1 MNNEYIKEQKI
12 EERTDEEKN
21 EELIRS
27 VIDAKVQLN
36 NANINYEY
44 AENDLIDY
52 YSYQIKALQ
61 SKVDYLTKKIKKRG
75 IELDIS
81 QRARLIKNEENE
93 AVWTRDTNNK
103 DKNSILTEK

>member
-1 MNNEYIKEQKI
+1 MYNEYIKEQKI

-52 YSYQIKALQ
+52 YTYQIKALQ
-61 SKVDYLTKKIKKRG
+61 AKVDYLTRKIKNRG
-75 IELDIS
+75 IVLDIS

-93 AVWTRDTNNK
+93 AVWIYNINNK
-103 DKNSILTEK
+103 INGNK

>member
-1 MNNEYIKEQKI
+1 MYNEYIKEQKI

-52 YSYQIKALQ
+52 YTYQIKALQ
-61 SKVDYLTKKIKKRG
+61 AKVDYLTRKIKKRG
-75 IELDIS
+75 IVLDIS

-93 AVWTRDTNNK
+93 AV
-103 DKNSILTEK
+103 

>member
-1 MNNEYIKEQKI
+1 MYNEYIKEQKI

-61 SKVDYLTKKIKKRG
+61 AKVDYLTKKIKKRG

-93 AVWTRDTNNK
+93 AV
-103 DKNSILTEK
+103 

>member
-1 MNNEYIKEQKI
+1 MYNEYIKEQKI

-27 VIDAKVQLN
+27 VIDAKVQLH

-52 YSYQIKALQ
+52 YTYQIKALQ
-61 SKVDYLTKKIKKRG
+61 AKVDYLTKKIKKRG
-75 IELDIS
+75 IVLDIG

-93 AVWTRDTNNK
+93 AV
-103 DKNSILTEK
+103 

>member
-103 DKNSILTEK
+103 DKSSILTEK

>member
-1 MNNEYIKEQKI
+1 MYNEYIKEQKI

-52 YSYQIKALQ
+52 YTYQIKALQ
-61 SKVDYLTKKIKKRG
+61 AKVDYLTKKIKKRG
-75 IELDIS
+75 IVLDIS

-93 AVWTRDTNNK
+93 AV
-103 DKNSILTEK
+103 

>member
-1 MNNEYIKEQKI
+1 MYNEYIKEQKI

-52 YSYQIKALQ
+52 YTYQIKALQ
-61 SKVDYLTKKIKKRG
+61 AKVDYLTRKIKKRG
-75 IELDIS
+75 IVLDIS

-93 AVWTRDTNNK
+93 AVWINNI
-103 DKNSILTEK
+103 DKEE

>member
-1 MNNEYIKEQKI
+1 MYNEYIKEQKI

-52 YSYQIKALQ
+52 YTYQIKALQ
-61 SKVDYLTKKIKKRG
+61 AKVDYLTKKIKKRG
-75 IELDIS
+75 IVLDIG

-93 AVWTRDTNNK
+93 AV
-103 DKNSILTEK
+103 